1 MYRLIDLI
9 DTVRYYGKTKD
20 GAINFLRYGYVVLL
34 LVWICK
40 CNTHEVWDNGSYDT
54 HGAQACR
61 FQFVKMSYN
70 VPHHFREILLGF
82 YIHAISPG

>member
-9 DTVRYYGKTKD
+9 DTVRYYYGKTKD
-20 GAINFLRYGYVVLL
+20 GAINFLRYDYVVLL

-54 HGAQACR
+54 YRAHACR
-61 FQFVKMSYN
+61 FQFVKMCRNIIKQMYN
-70 VPHHFREILLGF
+70 IQ
-82 YIHAISPG
+82 